1 MKHLFVVIA
10 FAIPIMVNAQ
20 EDLSLVGSYD
30 LQIFPMDAISL
41 KFEKG
46 NGIFVLCEENMSDEK
61 IKAFRVEFSQP
72 IEKEGLTIVANDQQ
86 FPLEIGTEVF
96 EHSFYSWYDFTGII
110 ADDNLSDSSLKKYN
124 RIKLHLQYEGEE
136 ESAVCIKR
144 VALISEDRSEFHPY
158 YADCLAGI
166 SFQWTDVDGI
176 LHEKVNPG
184 VVNNNVQITSSSDIK
199 AVRFTSKQCLLGG
212 LQWASI
218 KSSQETSHY
227 SISFQNPVSDD
238 NFEWVAVTN
247 DGNFMFKSIDKGA
260 MSSFLDSDVDIASCG
275 IRYMG
280 DTPGVLYV
288 ADVKLIDAQLIPT
301 NISNVLSS
309 NEKSPSHDVS
319 GRIIKK
325 PYKGICVIGGKKVLM
340 K

>member
-20 EDLSLVGSYD
+20 EELPLVGSYD
-30 LQIFPMDAISL
+30 LQFFPMDAISL

-46 NGIFVLCEENMSDEK
+46 NGIFVLCEENMSDER

-72 IEKEGLTIVANDQQ
+72 IEKDGLTIVANDKQ
-86 FPLEIGTEVF
+86 FPLETGTEVF
-96 EHSFYSWYDFTGII
+96 DHSFYSWYDYFGIN
-110 ADDNLSDSSLKKYN
+110 ANDVSASSLQDFN
-124 RIKLHLQYEGEE
+124 RIKLCLLYVGEE
-136 ESAVCIKR
+136 TCDVCIKD

-184 VVNNNVQITSSSDIK
+184 VVNKNVQITSSSDIK
-199 AVRFTSKQCLLGG
+199 AVRFTSKQCILGG

-247 DGNFMFKSIDKGA
+247 DGNFMLKSIDKGA

-275 IRYMG
+275 IRYIG

-325 PYKGICVIGGKKVLM
+325 PYKGICVIGGKKVQM